1 MDVDSQ
7 SVNESS
13 AVEPPPEAEQDQEHE
28 EAGNFWA
35 DHLLQYNPS
44 FTLGHPY
51 LHGQWGTY
59 QADKRQHIL
68 KSSLVA
74 ILLVGLILLSPR
86 LGISYFW
93 LYYLI
98 PALCI
103 AYGIFSMR
111 KFKRKN
117 AELSVKERKL
127 KAASQAI
134 KENCSSLVQ
143 YSVEDIGQNKMGV
156 LKNAVPNCRVVVEGG
171 KWVPKYCGSWPIEN
185 WRALTESDRLG
196 LHTEYRY
203 YVTGKTWHSV
213 DQCFA
218 LLTDSGTVLWLV

>member
-1 MDVDSQ
+1 MDNQ

-13 AVEPPPEAEQDQEHE
+13 AVEEQPSDAIDEPEARTD
-28 EAGNFWA
+28 FWA
-35 DHLLQYNPS
+35 DHLLHYNPS

-51 LHGQWGTY
+51 LHGQWGALQT
-59 QADKRQHIL
+59 DKRQHII
-68 KSSLVA
+68 KSTLVGL
-74 ILLVGLILLSPR
+74 LLVGLVLLSPR
-86 LGISYFW
+86 LGVSIYW
-93 LYYLI
+93 LYYLV

-117 AELSVKERKL
+117 AELSEREQRL
-127 KAASQAI
+127 KAASLAI
-134 KENCSSLVQ
+134 KGNCGSPVQ

-185 WRALTESDRLG
+185 WRALTESDRLS

-213 DQCFA
+213 DHCFA
-218 LLTDSGTVLWLV
+218 LLTDSGTVLWFV